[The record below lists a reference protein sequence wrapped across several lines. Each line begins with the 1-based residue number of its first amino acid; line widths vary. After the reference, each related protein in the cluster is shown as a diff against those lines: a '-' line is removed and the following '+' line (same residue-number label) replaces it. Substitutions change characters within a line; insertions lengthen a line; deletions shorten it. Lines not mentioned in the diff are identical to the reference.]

1 MLLQTPAYLHES
13 SLLAIFYRLRLYLV
27 HLLESVST
35 TKSTTQTKQVE
46 LKAVFLEVVVFV

>member
-13 SLLAIFYRLRLYLV
+13 SLAFFYRLSLYLV